1 MFLHNKGLNE
11 FYNAIIRQVRVVFFL
26 SSSSKLCIQSFIT
39 VAFRLLIKMKLLI
52 FTFPAILILL
62 VAFSLEVR
70 CISKTFQQKSQEEK
84 RSLPNLLSEDF
95 FKRKNKMLTN
105 SAELIKGG

>member
-1 MFLHNKGLNE
+1 
-11 FYNAIIRQVRVVFFL
+11 
-26 SSSSKLCIQSFIT
+26 
-39 VAFRLLIKMKLLI
+39 MKPLI

-95 FKRKNKMLTN
+95 FKRKNKMSTG
-105 SAELIKGG
+105 STGLIKGG

>member
-1 MFLHNKGLNE
+1 
-11 FYNAIIRQVRVVFFL
+11 
-26 SSSSKLCIQSFIT
+26 
-39 VAFRLLIKMKLLI
+39 MKLLI
-52 FTFPAILILL
+52 FTFPAMLILL

-70 CISKTFQQKSQEEK
+70 CISKAFQQKSQEEK

>member
-1 MFLHNKGLNE
+1 
-11 FYNAIIRQVRVVFFL
+11 
-26 SSSSKLCIQSFIT
+26 
-39 VAFRLLIKMKLLI
+39 MKPLI
-52 FTFPAILILL
+52 FTFPAMLILL

-95 FKRKNKMLTN
+95 FKRKDKMSTG
-105 SAELIKGG
+105 SAGLIKGG